1 MAHNPVGAG
10 QSIATSGAG
19 TTTSAFAHQTDSI
32 RIVAV
37 TKPVHVKI
45 GDGNSPASHTDYY
58 IPADTSAVL
67 STGRPS
73 SAAVVG
79 VTTGLTTTID
89 FLQGTTSPFEVGDR
103 VSLTVSG
110 QSYLD
115 FTHKSVAS
123 VDTSA
128 DVGGYFSSRITVTH
142 DSSGITTS
150 FSATS
155 GKAAELRGSF
165 KVSSRTDTGVGIL
178 YAQQVQISGVQ

>member
-45 GDGNSPASHTDYY
+45 GDGTSPASHTDYY

-73 SAAVVG
+73 SARCW
-79 VTTGLTTTID
+79 
-89 FLQGTTSPFEVGDR
+89 SNDR
-103 VSLTVSG
+103 NDDN
-110 QSYLD
+110 Y
-115 FTHKSVAS
+115 
-123 VDTSA
+123 
-128 DVGGYFSSRITVTH
+128 
-142 DSSGITTS
+142 
-150 FSATS
+150 
-155 GKAAELRGSF
+155 
-165 KVSSRTDTGVGIL
+165 
-178 YAQQVQISGVQ
+178 